1 MNKRVMAFVVA
12 ANIMLPATV
21 LAHEE
26 PIEGQWCNNGNI
38 VILGEF
44 SFTSLHL
51 ARFERFAEDVCPGS
65 GLEGGDIETKSCGQ
79 FDDEY
84 DLARSATN
92 HLCQSLAYRNV
103 NSRGD
108 GGTVRPI
115 FYGPESLKNSDQ
127 NHHEVYSI
135 VQGVRFA
142 CGLCD
147 MEFDERERK
156 LLIK

>member
-1 MNKRVMAFVVA
+1 MKKSVMALLVATNMMLPVA
-12 ANIMLPATV
+12 A

-26 PIEGQWCNNGNI
+26 PIESQWCQNGNV

-44 SFTSLHL
+44 KLTPLHL
-51 ARFERFAEDVCPGS
+51 ARFGRFAENECPDF
-65 GLEGGDIETKSCGQ
+65 GGGVGTKSCGQ

-84 DLARSATN
+84 GLTRAATG
-92 HLCQSLAYRNV
+92 HLCNSIAYELRDV
-103 NSRGD
+103 SREGD

-115 FYGPESLKNSDQ
+115 FYGPESLKNSDK

-135 VQGVRFA
+135 VQGVQFA

-147 MEFDERERK
+147 METERRERK
-156 LLIK
+156 LLAK